1 MAEHYYNIVM
11 RQIVNLCRTSYESDE
26 TTYYR
31 GESEQFPTVSSKL
44 WRHYSEKQQ
53 STWESKSE
61 EGKCQILDQSENKI
75 VDFALNF
82 MGDTKTFSEIQL
94 GLSIQDSLEILTEI
108 QHLGGITN
116 FIDFTKNLNIAL
128 FFACLDSFHKDG
140 RIIVYHFLKQ
150 QSEYPIVSYPE
161 IAYSRAQSS
170 ILVRPKSGVIETD
183 KKCIDVI
190 NIPKEK
196 KGEILNHLVHIYDVG
211 ITTVYSDLHGY
222 LRNQKLLI

>member
-1 MAEHYYNIVM
+1 MAEHYYNTVM
-11 RQIVNLCRTSYESDE
+11 RQIVNLCRTSYDSDE

-53 STWESKSE
+53 NTWESKSE
-61 EGKCQILDQSENKI
+61 EEKCQILDQSENKI
-75 VDFALNF
+75 VDSALNF

-94 GLSIQDSLEILTEI
+94 GRSIQDSLEILTEI

-116 FIDFTKNLNIAL
+116 FIDFTKNPNIAL
-128 FFACLDSFHKDG
+128 FFACSDSLHKDG
-140 RIIVYHFLKQ
+140 RIIVYHLLKQ
-150 QSEYPIVSYPE
+150 QPEYPIVFYPK

-183 KKCIDVI
+183 KECIDVI

-196 KGEILNHLVHIYDVG
+196 KEEIFNHLVHIYDVG